1 MVSKKVVAICGGAV
15 AGSEAA
21 RVCVESGA
29 IALVFEQNV
38 RPYGKIEDGLP
49 RWHDKLRVKEY
60 GRIDENLSRDGVHF
74 VPKTRLGEDLAFGKF
89 ADGLSA
95 VLLAC
100 GAWADRKLPVPNADR
115 FVGRGLLYQNPF
127 VHWFN
132 HYLESDYD
140 GPRYE
145 VPDGAIVVG
154 GGLASI
160 DVAKI
165 LNFEIYGQAL
175 RERGV
180 ETDAVQLEHKG
191 IPDVAADAGI
201 DVADLG
207 VHGCT
212 LFYRR
217 RKQDMPLTPATPKN
231 EAMRAKIEGARLKI
245 VDKLQRKYMVRVHDC
260 AAPKAI
266 IEEGDRMAG
275 MIFQKTEIVDGKVV
289 PLEGT
294 EFEARAGL
302 TISSIGSVP
311 ERIDGVPHRGELFD
325 YSDWDS
331 GALSGVERA
340 FGLGNALTGRGNI
353 KDSRKSAKSVA
364 SQVMELAL
372 PELTDDQ
379 VSEVLSRVSSRQ
391 KDVGYHGDYAAWIEA
406 HPPLERRT

>member
-1 MVSKKVVAICGGAV
+1 MGSKKVVAICGGAV

-21 RVCVESGA
+21 SVCAESGA

-49 RWHDKLRVKEY
+49 RWHDKLRAKEY

-74 VPKTRLGEDLAFGKF
+74 VPRTRLGEDISFGEW
-89 ADGLSA
+89 ADDLSA

-100 GAWADRKLPVPNADR
+100 GAWADRELPVPDANR
-115 FVGRGLLYQNPF
+115 FVGKGLLYQNPF

-132 HYLESDYD
+132 HYLEDDYD

-165 LNFEIYGQAL
+165 LNFEIFGRAL

-180 ETDAVQLEHKG
+180 EADAVTLEHQG
-191 IPDVAADAGI
+191 IPEVAAKAGI
-201 DVADLG
+201 DIADLG

-217 RKQDMPLTPATPKN
+217 RKQDMPLTPAKPKN

-245 VDKLQRKYMVRVHDC
+245 VDKLERKYLVRIQDC
-260 AAPKAI
+260 SAPKAI
-266 IEEGDRMAG
+266 IEDGERMG
-275 MIFQKTEIVDGKVV
+275 GLVFQKTEIVDGKVV
-289 PLEGT
+289 PLDGSEL
-294 EFEARAGL
+294 EARAAL
-302 TISSIGSVP
+302 TVSSIGSVP
-311 ERIDGVPHRGELFD
+311 ERIDGIPHRGELFD
-325 YSDWDS
+325 YADWDS
-331 GALSGVERA
+331 GALSGLERA

-364 SQVMELAL
+364 SKVMELPLPAL
-372 PELTDDQ
+372 SENRVAEVLDQ
-379 VSEVLSRVSSRQ
+379 VAARQ
-391 KDVGYHGDYAAWIEA
+391 KEVGYDGDYRAWIA
-406 HPPLERRT
+406 THPPFERR